1 VLFLLPALL
10 TLVVVAAWPL
20 GRTFY
25 LSLTDASASASA
37 SGATKFVGLD
47 NFFFLLTDP
56 AWWSAVENTLL
67 FSIVS
72 VAAETVLGIG
82 IALVLNE
89 IFPGRGL
96 VRAAVLIPWAIPPVV
111 SAQLW
116 MWMYHDVYGVINYV
130 LLRLDVISG
139 PIAWTA
145 NQNIAMISLIIAD
158 VWKTAP
164 FMALLVLAGLQTLP
178 QECYDAA
185 KVDGISPIK
194 VFFGVTLPL
203 LVPTLQVAVLFRLL
217 DALRVFDLMYVI
229 MGNNTTTATMSI
241 YVRQNLVD
249 FQEFG
254 YGSAAST
261 CMFLLIGLI
270 TVLYIGGFKVRLV
283 QDAQ

>member
-1 VLFLLPALL
+1 
-10 TLVVVAAWPL
+10 
-20 GRTFY
+20 
-25 LSLTDASASASA
+25 
-37 SGATKFVGLD
+37 
-47 NFFFLLTDP
+47 
-56 AWWSAVENTLL
+56 
-67 FSIVS
+67 
-72 VAAETVLGIG
+72 
-82 IALVLNE
+82 
-89 IFPGRGL
+89 
-96 VRAAVLIPWAIPPVV
+96 
-111 SAQLW
+111 

-130 LLRLDVISG
+130 LLHLGVISN

-158 VWKTAP
+158 VWKTTP
-164 FMALLVLAGLQTLP
+164 FMALLILAGLQTLP

-185 KVDGISPIK
+185 KVDGISPMK

-203 LVPTLQVAVLFRLL
+203 LIPTLQVAVLFRLL

-249 FQEFG
+249 FQDYG

-261 CMFLLIGLI
+261 GMFFLIGLI
-270 TVLYIGGFKVRLV
+270 TILYISWFKVRLV